1 MTLGSAASTRSSDPQ
16 VRELQEQFESVL
28 AGQAPSRANKAHAD
42 KAAAA
47 PATLL
52 RQLPLDVPLV
62 MEVGMLVVR
71 LLRRSPDS
79 VKGKQAARPASESGR
94 SRRRLVRPVLV
105 VVAALGA
112 AYAVSRVVSR
122 PGGSAGQPARP
133 AADPAVPRRGSRPRV
148 RVT

>member
-1 MTLGSAASTRSSDPQ
+1 MALESAVSTRSSNSQ
-16 VRELQEQFESVL
+16 VRKLQEQLESVL
-28 AGQAPSRANKAHAD
+28 AGQAPSHAD
-42 KAAAA
+42 KGAAA

-52 RQLPLDVPLV
+52 WQLPLNVPL
-62 MEVGMLVVR
+62 MLEVGTLIVR
-71 LLRRSPDS
+71 LLHRSPDS

-112 AYAVSRVVSR
+112 AYAASRVVSR
-122 PGGSAGQPARP
+122 PSGSAGQPARP
-133 AADPAVPRRGSRPRV
+133 AADPAIPRRGSRPRV

>member
-1 MTLGSAASTRSSDPQ
+1 MALGSAASTRSPNSQ
-16 VRELQEQFESVL
+16 VRELQEQLEGVL
-28 AGQAPSRANKAHAD
+28 AGQAPSRAD
-42 KAAAA
+42 KGAAA

-52 RQLPLDVPLV
+52 RQLPLDVPL
-62 MEVGMLVVR
+62 MLEVGTLVAR

-79 VKGKQAARPASESGR
+79 VKGKQAAKPRPASEAGR
-94 SRRRLVRPVLV
+94 SRRGLVRPVLV

-122 PGGSAGQPARP
+122 PGGGAWQPARP
-133 AADPAVPRRGSRPRV
+133 VAGPAVPRRGSRPRV

>member
-1 MTLGSAASTRSSDPQ
+1 MALGSAASTRSPNSQ
-16 VRELQEQFESVL
+16 VRELQEQLGTVL
-28 AGQAPSRANKAHAD
+28 AGQAPSRAD
-42 KAAAA
+42 RSAAA

-52 RQLPLDVPLV
+52 GQLPLDVPL
-62 MEVGMLVVR
+62 MLEVGTLVVR

-79 VKGKQAARPASESGR
+79 VKGKQAPRPASESER
-94 SRRRLVRPVLV
+94 SRRGLVRPVLV

-122 PGGSAGQPARP
+122 PGGGAGQPARP
-133 AADPAVPRRGSRPRV
+133 AAGPAVPRRGSRPRV